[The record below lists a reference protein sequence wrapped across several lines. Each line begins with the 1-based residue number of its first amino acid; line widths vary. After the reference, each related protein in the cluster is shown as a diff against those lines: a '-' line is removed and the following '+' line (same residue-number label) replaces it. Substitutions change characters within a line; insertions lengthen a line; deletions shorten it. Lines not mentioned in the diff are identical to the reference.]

1 MLLSFLLLASAL
13 SAQEGE
19 GYRLL
24 FNQVRVDRPV
34 HWRAWHAPTGVQ
46 VVRADGTVEPR
57 FLRRVIEV
65 ARDAPD
71 FTYVSTFASEDTLQ
85 GGIRAVGTGRDS
97 APLVLDGNP
106 NTYWE
111 PQRTSSLDRW
121 FLEIDLGRTVIAHR
135 VVLRFVAEGQGDPFL
150 KFGVMASDG
159 LRWGQG
165 RDQRRKFFRVGL
177 ETKPN
182 KDQREYVFDIAPDRQ
197 VPEGVEGEIV
207 QFLRIDVLDTDGPR
221 AEEISAGTYAFLAE
235 EDRG

>member
-1 MLLSFLLLASAL
+1 MALANLGLVLLSILLLASAL

-97 APLVLDGNP
+97 APLVLDGNSQ
-106 NTYWE
+106 Y
-111 PQRTSSLDRW
+111 L
-121 FLEIDLGRTVIAHR
+121 LGAAAH
-135 VVLRFVAEGQGDPFL
+135 
-150 KFGVMASDG
+150 
-159 LRWGQG
+159 
-165 RDQRRKFFRVGL
+165 
-177 ETKPN
+177 
-182 KDQREYVFDIAPDRQ
+182 
-197 VPEGVEGEIV
+197 
-207 QFLRIDVLDTDGPR
+207 
-221 AEEISAGTYAFLAE
+221 
-235 EDRG
+235 